1 MKGRVMWTCGSMN
14 PGNTYLP
21 AASTTCVPA
30 GASRPAPNLVMVSPP
45 QKKSA
50 LASASAVMISPF
62 LIRRG
67 MGGSFPPDVVHGAA
81 KPAGCDN
88 LLPRVELHGLAPL
101 DVEVAVE
108 RGVPAGER
116 EHRHR
121 GGHAD
126 VDPDHPGLDPVFEP
140 AGRSPLRCED

>member
-1 MKGRVMWTCGSMN
+1 MKGRVMWTWGSMN

-21 AASTTCVPA
+21 AASTTYVPA
-30 GASRPAPNLVMVSPP
+30 GASRPAPILVMVSPS
-45 QKKSA
+45 QEMSA
-50 LASASAVMISPF
+50 LARRAPVLFLPF
-62 LIRRG
+62 LIRGG
-67 MGGSFPPDVVHGAA
+67 MGGSLPPDVVHGAA

-116 EHRHR
+116 EHRHQI
-121 GGHAD
+121 
-126 VDPDHPGLDPVFEP
+126 
-140 AGRSPLRCED
+140 GRAH